1 MNKPVYILG
10 QINVPDLKMCIE
22 QYALKLKVV
31 LDEYQAEVLSGTTKA
46 EKVEGNKF
54 GNWTVLI
61 KFPSKEH
68 YDNYIQSEE
77 YITLSKVRQEL
88 SDGGNIILIPGSG

>member
-10 QINVPDLKMCIE
+10 QIQVPDLKEYFE

-31 LDEYQAEVLSGTTKA
+31 LDRYGAEVLSGTTKA
-46 EKVEGNKF
+46 QLVEGEQY

-61 KFPSKEH
+61 KFTSNEDYEKCIKSKE
-68 YDNYIQSEE
+68 YIA
-77 YITLSKVRQEL
+77 LSKVRREL
-88 SDGGNIILIPGSG
+88 SNGGNITLIPGN

>member
-10 QINVPDLKMCIE
+10 QIQVPDLKIYFE

-31 LDEYQAEVLSGTTKA
+31 LDKYNAEVLSGTTKA
-46 EKVEGNKF
+46 ESVEGDLF

-61 KFPSKEH
+61 KFPTREH
-68 YDNYIQSEE
+68 YDNCIQSEE
-77 YITLSKVRQEL
+77 YIALSQVRRNL
-88 SDGGNIILIPGSG
+88 SDGGNIILIPGS